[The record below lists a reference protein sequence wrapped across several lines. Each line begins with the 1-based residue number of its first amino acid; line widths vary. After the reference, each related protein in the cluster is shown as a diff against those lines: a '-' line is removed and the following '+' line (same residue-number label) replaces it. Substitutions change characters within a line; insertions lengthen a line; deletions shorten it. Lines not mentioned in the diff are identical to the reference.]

1 MTVTDDHR
9 EKKTVQGNDGFLL
22 PGDVVVLDETVKS

>member
-1 MTVTDDHR
+1 MIT
-9 EKKTVQGNDGFLL
+9 EKKKTVQGNDGFLL